1 MTRVAVTAMSSSV
14 VVSPRGLASAGN
26 VDRIAAL
33 PAAVCTATVTT

>member
-1 MTRVAVTAMSSSV
+1 MIRVAATAMSSSV
-14 VVSPRGLASAGN
+14 VVSPSGLARAGK